1 MHACAHRQASIGNGG
16 APAYWILVITLIPG
30 LNNAT
35 SRTANAAHAGG
46 HAPPA
51 CTARCARVSRRTDR
65 AA

>member
-1 MHACAHRQASIGNGG
+1 M
-16 APAYWILVITLIPG
+16 ITLIPG

-51 CTARCARVSRRTDR
+51 CAARCARVSRRTDR